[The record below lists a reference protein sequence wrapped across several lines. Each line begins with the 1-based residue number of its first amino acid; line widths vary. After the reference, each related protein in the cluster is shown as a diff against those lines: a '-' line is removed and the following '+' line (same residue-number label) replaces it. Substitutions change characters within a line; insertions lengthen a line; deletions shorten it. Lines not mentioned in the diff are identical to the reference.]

1 MGAVIEVMFKSPVR
15 RILSMNIHTAR
26 KTHYCMACM
35 GDIKPGQRYV
45 REVFV
50 WEGHPIPEMGGLV
63 VWKHHANCSQGDSFR
78 EMIREEDERARNGSS
93 PGDATVLKFKPT
105 SS

>member
-1 MGAVIEVMFKSPVR
+1 MGEVVEVKFKSPVR

-35 GDIKPGQRYV
+35 GDIRPGQSYV

-50 WEGHPIPEMGGLV
+50 WERHRIPEMSGLV
-63 VWKHHANCSQGDSFR
+63 VWKHHTNCLEGDGFR
-78 EMIREEDERARNGSS
+78 KMIREEDERTQDGSS
-93 PGDATVLKFKPT
+93 TGNAVVLKFRPT
-105 SS
+105 ST